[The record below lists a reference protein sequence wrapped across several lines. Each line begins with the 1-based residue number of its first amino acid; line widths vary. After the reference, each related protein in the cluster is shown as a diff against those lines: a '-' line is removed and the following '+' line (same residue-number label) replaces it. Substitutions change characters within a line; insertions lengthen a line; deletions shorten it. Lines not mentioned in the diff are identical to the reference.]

1 MKLLLIFFVL
11 FSKGI
16 GAFFYFD
23 EKHISDMIFV
33 YNLILAE
40 LSTVASF
47 DAGVKIG
54 GQAYFITDDEAVN
67 LAAWEAWRPVF
78 DALNVPLRR
87 WMKIPSPMLRWFATW
102 SEYVLYKLREAGVC
116 NIAPML
122 TEHEAWR
129 ATTTMHHDVTKAKY
143 ELSYQPVV
151 NTKGG
156 MYWLGEEMK
165 SRYKDL

>member
-1 MKLLLIFFVL
+1 MFDSVWLLLIFFVL

-54 GQAYFITDDEAVN
+54 GQAYFITDDQAVN
-67 LAAWEAWRPVF
+67 LAAWEAWDR
-78 DALNVPLRR
+78 
-87 WMKIPSPMLRWFATW
+87 KS
-102 SEYVLYKLREAGVC
+102 
-116 NIAPML
+116 
-122 TEHEAWR
+122 
-129 ATTTMHHDVTKAKY
+129 
-143 ELSYQPVV
+143 VV
-151 NTKGG
+151 
-156 MYWLGEEMK
+156 
-165 SRYKDL
+165 